1 MRGLYAIVDIDA
13 LERRGGLEPIRFAEA
28 LLAASPC
35 ALQLRAK
42 NATMDRTLELLRA
55 LKPACNAARVPLVAN
70 DRFDL
75 ALVSGAD
82 MVHLGQEDAS
92 PSLVRA
98 VAPKLSLGLST
109 HTPEQLNSA
118 LQAHPTYVAFGPVW
132 STTSKA
138 LPDAV
143 VGVSGVKQ
151 ASRLLR
157 HHARDSGLAP
167 PLVAIG
173 GVTLERVAEIA
184 SYVAAAAVI
193 SDLLPPSDLSG
204 SDAYDYVTAR
214 AQQFNLA
221 FVDPVRL
228 SSPSLDPPEAGER
241 KDKSIP

>member
-1 MRGLYAIVDIDA
+1 MRGLYAIVDLDA

-28 LLAASPC
+28 ILAARPC

-42 NATMDRTLELLRA
+42 HATPEQTLALLRA
-55 LKPACNAARVPLVAN
+55 LKPLCSAARVPLVAN

-92 PSLVRA
+92 PTLARS
-98 VAPKLSLGLST
+98 VAPKLSIGLST

-118 LQAHPTYVAFGPVW
+118 LQAHPTYIAYGPVW

-157 HHARDSGLAP
+157 HQERESGFAP

-173 GVTLERVAEIA
+173 GVTLERVAELA
-184 SYVAAAAVI
+184 PYVAAVAVI
-193 SDLLPPSDLSG
+193 SDLLPPTDLVG
-204 SDAYDYVTAR
+204 SDAYEHVTAR
-214 AQQFNLA
+214 ARQFNFA

-228 SSPSLDPPEAGER
+228 SSPS
-241 KDKSIP
+241 IP

>member
-1 MRGLYAIVDIDA
+1 VRGLYAIVDIDA
-13 LERRGGLEPIRFAEA
+13 LERRGGLDPIRFGEA
-28 LLAASPC
+28 LVAAHPC

-42 NATMDRTLELLRA
+42 NAAPDQTLALLRA
-55 LKPACNAARVPLVAN
+55 LKPLCSAARVPLVAN

-92 PSLVRA
+92 PTLARS
-98 VAPKLSLGLST
+98 VAPKLSIGLST

-118 LQAHPTYVAFGPVW
+118 LQVHPTYIAFGPVW

-138 LPDAV
+138 IPDAV

-157 HHARDSGLAP
+157 HHAHDAGYSP

-173 GVTLERVAEIA
+173 GITLERVAEIA
-184 SYVAAAAVI
+184 GYVASAAVI
-193 SDLLPPSDLSG
+193 SDLLPPHDLSG

-228 SSPSLDPPEAGER
+228 SSPS
-241 KDKSIP
+241 IP

>member
-1 MRGLYAIVDIDA
+1 MRGLYGIVDLDA
-13 LERRGGLEPIRFAEA
+13 LERRGGLDPIRFTGA
-28 LLAASPC
+28 LVAARPC
-35 ALQLRAK
+35 AVQLRAK
-42 NATMDRTLELLRA
+42 NATPEQTLTLLRA
-55 LKPACNAARVPLVAN
+55 MKPLCEAARVPLVAN

-75 ALVSGAD
+75 ALVSRAD

-92 PSLVRA
+92 PTLVRS
-98 VAPKLSLGLST
+98 VAPKLPIGLST

-118 LQAHPTYVAFGPVW
+118 LQAHPTYVAYGPVW

-157 HHARDSGLAP
+157 HQAQSAGFAP

-173 GVTLERVAEIA
+173 GITLERVADIA
-184 SYVAAAAVI
+184 AYVAAVAVI
-193 SDLLPPSDLSG
+193 SDLVPPPDLNG
-204 SDAYDYVTAR
+204 SDAYEYVTAR

-228 SSPSLDPPEAGER
+228 SSPS
-241 KDKSIP
+241 IP

>member
-1 MRGLYAIVDIDA
+1 MRGLYAIVDLDA

-28 LLAASPC
+28 LLAARPC

-42 NATMDRTLELLRA
+42 SATPEETLSLLRA
-55 LKPACNAARVPLVAN
+55 LKPRCAHARVPLVAN

-75 ALVSGAD
+75 AIVSGAD
-82 MVHLGQEDAS
+82 LVHLGQEDAS
-92 PSLVRA
+92 PSVRA
-98 VAPKLSLGLST
+98 VAPNLAIGLST

-118 LQAHPTYVAFGPVW
+118 LQLQPTYVAFGPVW

-138 LPDAV
+138 TPDAV

-157 HHARDSGLAP
+157 HHARETGFAP

-173 GVTLERVAEIA
+173 GITLERIA
-184 SYVAAAAVI
+184 DIAGHVAAAAVI
-193 SDLLPPSDLSG
+193 SDLLPPLDLSG
-204 SDAYDYVTAR
+204 DAAYDYVTAR
-214 AQQFNLA
+214 AQQLELA

-228 SSPSLDPPEAGER
+228 SSPS
-241 KDKSIP
+241 IP

>member
-1 MRGLYAIVDIDA
+1 VRGLYAIVDLDA
-13 LERRGGLEPIRFAEA
+13 LGRRGDIDPIRFAEA
-28 LLAASPC
+28 ALAARPC

-42 NATMDRTLELLRA
+42 NATPEQTLALLRA
-55 LKPACNAARVPLVAN
+55 LRPLCTAARVPLVAN

-92 PSLVRA
+92 PSLARS

-109 HTPEQLNSA
+109 HTPEQLNAA
-118 LQAHPTYVAFGPVW
+118 LQTHPTYIAFGPVW

-143 VGVSGVKQ
+143 VGVAGVKQ

-157 HHARDSGLAP
+157 VHARESGHAP

-173 GVTLERVAEIA
+173 GVTLERVADVA
-184 SYVAAAAVI
+184 GYVDAVAVI
-193 SDLLPPSDLSG
+193 SDLVPPSDLTG
-204 SDAYDYVTAR
+204 NDAYEYVTAR

-228 SSPSLDPPEAGER
+228 SSPSI
-241 KDKSIP
+241 S